1 MNRSEQINELAE
13 ALALAQG
20 EMEGAPK
27 DRQNPHFRSS
37 YADLASVWGAC
48 RKPLANH
55 GLSVAQVPRV
65 IKGEDPAVE
74 VETLLMHKSGQWI
87 SNLLELPVAKAD
99 TQGFGSA
106 ITYARR
112 YALAAVV
119 GVAPED
125 DDAEGAVG
133 RGASSQHQQSS
144 GRDEQESAPRANGN
158 GSNGGAKVLRFPY
171 GKCKGR
177 AITDPSVSV
186 ADLEWMAARMTEAV
200 RDPSKSQYRADNQ
213 RLLEALQIEILR
225 HGRDEAEPKVDRS
238 EAQPP
243 PPGDD
248 DIPF

>member
-65 IKGEDPAVE
+65 IKGDDPAVE

-125 DDAEGAVG
+125 DDGEGAMD
-133 RGASSQHQQSS
+133 RGASPGQPS
-144 GRDEQESAPRANGN
+144 GRDEAPAPRTNGN
-158 GSNGGAKVLRFPY
+158 GGNGGSKVARFPY
-171 GKCKGR
+171 GSCKGK
-177 AITDPSVSV
+177 AVNDPSVSLK
-186 ADLEWMAARMTEAV
+186 DLEWMAARMTEAV
-200 RDPSKSQYRADNQ
+200 RDPAKSQYRADNQ
-213 RLLEALQIEILR
+213 RLLEACQIEILR
-225 HGRDEAEPKVDRS
+225 HGRDAGEPKVEREPDP
-238 EAQPP
+238 APP
-243 PPGDD
+243 DD